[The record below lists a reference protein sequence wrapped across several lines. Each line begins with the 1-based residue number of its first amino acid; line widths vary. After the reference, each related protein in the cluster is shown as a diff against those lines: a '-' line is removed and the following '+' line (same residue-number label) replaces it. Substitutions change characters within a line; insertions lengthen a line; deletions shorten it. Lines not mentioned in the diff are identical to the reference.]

1 MAAVTAADWLTC
13 RAKKKFGRLPLG
25 PGLLT
30 LLREEAAHV
39 KSNAGQCRNQAAK
52 AACDRFQCGSC
63 GQMGKAVP
71 DQS

>member
-30 LLREEAAHV
+30 PLREGV
-39 KSNAGQCRNQAAK
+39 TCVMSNAVQLHNFK
-52 AACDRFQCGSC
+52 
-63 GQMGKAVP
+63 V
-71 DQS
+71 